1 MRVLRV
7 ATFRAGEETASFGPY
22 AKHVE
27 KAARHHFTPNSFGV
41 RGVAHR
47 EYIPDARG
55 YEVEEM
61 QIVAEITEVEIGGG
75 DGLAVGS
82 HVLDGDDA
90 LRLRGAGQGIQQQV
104 AHPTEDGGAGANA
117 SPNGQAGHHAQP

>member
-75 DGLAVGS
+75 DGLPART
-82 HVLDGDDA
+82 HVLDPDHPPGFPA
-90 LRLRGAGQGIQQQV
+90 PGHGIQHPRT
-104 AHPTEDGGAGANA
+104 HPTQN
-117 SPNGQAGHHAQP
+117 